1 MPLVKCISPH
11 LNVIN
16 DNALIP
22 TLPRSQSL
30 PSLLSIE
37 IRTGRWTTHFH
48 PLFSHPMHINNTTG
62 LKDTMISAQK
72 TSQCF
77 IRDILSE
84 DTLQAMTS
92 SVLRWIGPDEV
103 IP

>member
-37 IRTGRWTTHFH
+37 IRTGRWTTPFLQEPRSSIIFPPHAYQQHYRVEGHNDFSTENFTMFH
-48 PLFSHPMHINNTTG
+48 S
-62 LKDTMISAQK
+62 
-72 TSQCF
+72 
-77 IRDILSE
+77 
-84 DTLQAMTS
+84 
-92 SVLRWIGPDEV
+92 
-103 IP
+103 

>member
-1 MPLVKCISPH
+1 
-11 LNVIN
+11 
-16 DNALIP
+16 
-22 TLPRSQSL
+22 
-30 PSLLSIE
+30 
-37 IRTGRWTTHFH
+37 
-48 PLFSHPMHINNTTG
+48 
-62 LKDTMISAQK
+62 MISAQK

-84 DTLQAMTS
+84 GTLQAMTS